1 MTAQEVAVALGS
13 DIHSIVALLERGLLQ
28 GEKVTAKIWGIKRQK
43 LLQWA
48 VNPMN
53 WMCFKL
59 ERVQDE
65 QIKRLVTRQRERWP
79 DEWWTTGQVGR
90 YHGVSHMAVAK
101 QIRQGK
107 LPAKRWAN
115 WWVLRSDAVKCHF
128 VTGSGKAGHNWS
140 EAGEMFMVLAKAV
153 GMPYSWIA
161 EVQGDKNRA
170 VDHRVRYLLEDERAL
185 LQLTRAHGV
194 WVSVN
199 NGCLWADWRKY
210 QNRFPGLVRAVG
222 KFLRKEKMTVMSR
235 ICVRGVM
242 HSWLTWFVN
251 KPSFA
256 ATPEMK
262 AAAARLKY
270 GNSARLDAL
279 WSDYALLKKW
289 GIDPF
294 CGVGIARDDG

>member
-1 MTAQEVAVALGS
+1 
-13 DIHSIVALLERGLLQ
+13 
-28 GEKVTAKIWGIKRQK
+28 
-43 LLQWA
+43 
-48 VNPMN
+48 
-53 WMCFKL
+53 
-59 ERVQDE
+59 
-65 QIKRLVTRQRERWP
+65 
-79 DEWWTTGQVGR
+79 
-90 YHGVSHMAVAK
+90 
-101 QIRQGK
+101 
-107 LPAKRWAN
+107 
-115 WWVLRSDAVKCHF
+115 
-128 VTGSGKAGHNWS
+128 
-140 EAGEMFMVLAKAV
+140 
-153 GMPYSWIA
+153 MPYSWIA

-210 QNRFPGLVRAVG
+210 QNRFTGLVRAVG

-279 WSDYALLKKW
+279 WSDYALL
-289 GIDPF
+289 
-294 CGVGIARDDG
+294 